1 MVDMSK
7 AMELYFNSIQKQV
20 DECYSIAEH
29 ARQKGL
35 DPELEVESPQA
46 KDLAGRVEKLV
57 GPKGVADV
65 IRTLKRNGLSEDELV
80 FKVVADILDNKIGNF
95 DSLEAR
101 VDRAIRI
108 GLAIKTMG
116 VVSAPLEGISKILI
130 RTDSFGKKYL
140 SLFFAGPIRAA
151 GGTTAALCVLIAD
164 YVRRKSNI
172 PKYKATEAEIGR
184 YVEEVKLYDRN
195 VHLQYPSSNKEIRYA
210 VSHLPIE
217 INGDSTEDEEVSA
230 FRDLPRIETNHIR
243 GGACLVLNDGILL
256 KAPKLLKIA
265 KAMNLEGWNWLT
277 DLKKIAQSQ
286 EKMEKE
292 KKQDMKE
299 EIKIPPNS
307 KYVADIIAGRPV
319 FSHPSIIGGHRIR
332 YGRSRNTGLAAG
344 GIHPASM
351 VILDEFVA
359 IGTQLRI
366 ERPGKSTSV
375 CPVDSIEPP
384 IVKLKN
390 GNVIKVSNPTR
401 AKQIFPDIE
410 QVLFLGDLL
419 FGYGEFTENNH
430 LLVPSGYVEEWWALE
445 LEKSIKDI
453 KIIDKRL
460 RSFIENPFENIPTAA
475 EAIDISRKYEIPLH
489 PSYLDFW
496 GNISL
501 EELNILRNALAKNL
515 SESQQKITLDYEKQ
529 IKRILEKAFI
539 PHKIRDNRILLN
551 LKRSFI
557 YKKIFDLE
565 EKKTIK
571 MDREDDVFTYF
582 FKISS
587 IKIKNK
593 APYFMGSRMGR
604 PEKSERKSMKGIHAL
619 FPLSGV
625 VGSSRLFEKAMG
637 FSTRKNNRDDI
648 NLKKK
653 TSFDFGNQNNA
664 VETGKV
670 KIDVCR
676 KKCVKCG
683 KSSIFNICYNCGGHT
698 ELQKICTRCKT
709 LYPTFEENCPKCQ
722 NSLKSSSEAKF
733 NIKKYVNSALKSL
746 NMMFPQKFKGIIGL
760 TNEFKVPEPIEK
772 GILRA
777 KNNVLVYKTAEIR
790 YDATDIPLSHFKPSE
805 IGTPVEKLREMGYE
819 KDIQEKQLID
829 ENQILELKVQDIIL
843 SDDCAKY
850 FIKVA
855 NFLDDELELFYK
867 EKRFYNA
874 STRDDLLGH
883 LAVGLAPHTSA
894 GIIGRIIGFTP
905 ARAIYAH
912 PFWHAAK
919 RRNCDGDED
928 GVMLLLDPIL
938 NFSRHYLPSKIGG
951 RMDATLV
958 IGTKI
963 DPNEIDVE
971 SHNLDT
977 LNRYPLEFYEA
988 TERYSSPSE
997 IESLM
1002 NLVKSRLGT
1011 PEQYENIGFN
1021 IPTSNINKGPTT
1033 TAYKL
1038 YESMD
1043 DKIEAQ
1049 LHLAKIIKAVEAKK
1063 VAEKI
1068 LTTHFNPDILGN
1080 LRKFA
1085 IQGFRC
1091 VKCNEKFRR
1100 PPLVNSGKCPK
1111 CGNRIILTVN
1121 RGGIEKYIPRA
1132 LKLCTD
1138 FNLDNYTKQR
1148 MELIEE
1154 YVESL
1159 TNNPKIKQHKLSDFF

>member
-1 MVDMSK
+1 MIGISK
-7 AMELYFNSIQKQV
+7 AMELYFKAIQKQV
-20 DECYSIAEH
+20 NECYTIAVR
-29 ARQKGL
+29 ARQKGF

-57 GPKGVADV
+57 GPKGVAEV
-65 IRTLKRNGLSEDELV
+65 IRTLKMKGLTEDELV
-80 FKVVADILDNKIGNF
+80 FKVVGDILDNKIGNF
-95 DSLEAR
+95 QSLESR
-101 VDRAIRI
+101 VDRAIRV

-130 RTDSFGKKYL
+130 RNDSFGRKYL
-140 SLFFAGPIRAA
+140 SLYFAGPIRAA

-164 YVRRKSNI
+164 YVRRKSKL
-172 PKYKATEAEIGR
+172 PKYEATEAEIGR

-217 INGDSTEDEEVSA
+217 INGDATEDEEVSA
-230 FRDLPRIETNHIR
+230 FRDLPRIDTNHIR

-265 KAMNLEGWNWLT
+265 NAMSLEGWNWLAE
-277 DLKKIAQSQ
+277 LKKIAQNQ
-286 EKMEKE
+286 EKKKKE
-292 KKQDMKE
+292 KNLELKQ
-299 EIKIPPNS
+299 EIKITPNS

-319 FSHPSIIGGHRIR
+319 FSHPSKIGGHRIR

-344 GIHPASM
+344 GIHPATM
-351 VILDEFVA
+351 ALLDEFVA

-390 GNVIKVSNPTR
+390 GDLIKVSTVKK
-401 AKQIFPDIE
+401 AKQIFPEIE
-410 QVLFLGDLL
+410 KILFLGDLL
-419 FGYGEFTENNH
+419 FGFGEFTENNH
-430 LLVPSGYVEEWWALE
+430 ILIPSGYVEEWWALE
-445 LEKSIKDI
+445 LEKSIRDVEKPNE
-453 KIIDKRL
+453 KLKNFIDK
-460 RSFIENPFENIPTAA
+460 PFENIPTEK
-475 EAIDISRKYEIPLH
+475 EAINISRDFDIPLH
-489 PSYLDFW
+489 PFYLDFW
-496 GNISL
+496 GNVTL
-501 EELNILRNALAKNL
+501 QELVILRNALINNYSQ
-515 SESQQKITLDYEKQ
+515 SELRITLDYEES
-529 IKRILEKAFI
+529 IKNILEKAFI
-539 PHKIRDNRILLN
+539 PHKIKDNKILLS
-551 LKRSFI
+551 LKKSFI
-557 YKKIFDLE
+557 YKEIFNLKDKKNIE
-565 EKKTIK
+565 IEK
-571 MDREDDVFTYF
+571 EDDVFTYF
-582 FKISS
+582 YKISS
-587 IKIKNK
+587 LKIKNK
-593 APYFMGSRMGR
+593 APYYMGSRMGR

-619 FPLSGV
+619 FPLSDV
-625 VGSSRLFEKAMG
+625 VGSSRLFEKAIG
-637 FSTRKNNRDDI
+637 FSTRKSNELDVNPR
-648 NLKKK
+648 KKR
-653 TSFDFGNQNNA
+653 SFDFSDKNNT
-664 VETGKV
+664 VEIGKV
-670 KIDVCR
+670 KIEVCR
-676 KKCVKCG
+676 KKCTNCG
-683 KSSIFNICYNCGGHT
+683 KSSIFNICQSCGAHT
-698 ELQKICTRCKT
+698 ELQKICPRCKI
-709 LYPTFEENCPKCQ
+709 LYPTFEEKCSRC
-722 NSLKSSSEAKF
+722 NETLRTSYEAKF
-733 NIKKYVNSALKSL
+733 NIKKYVNSVLKSL
-746 NMMFPQKFKGIIGL
+746 NMPFPSKFKGIIGL
-760 TNEFKVPEPIEK
+760 TNEYKVPEPIEK

-777 KNNVLVYKTAEIR
+777 KNDVLVYKTAEIR
-790 YDATDIPLSHFKPSE
+790 YDATDIPLTHFKPIE
-805 IGTPVEKLREMGYE
+805 INIPIERLRAMGY
-819 KDIQEKQLID
+819 KSDIRGELLNND
-829 ENQILELKVQDIIL
+829 NQILELKVQDVIL
-843 SDDCAKY
+843 SDDCGEY

-867 EKRFYNA
+867 EDRFYNV
-874 STRDDLLGH
+874 SKIEDLIGH
-883 LAVGLAPHTSA
+883 LVVGLAPHTSA
-894 GIIGRIIGFTP
+894 GIIGRIIGFTS

-912 PFWHAAK
+912 PYWHAAK

-928 GVMLLLDPIL
+928 GVMLLLDPLL

-988 TERYSSPSE
+988 TERYCAPSE
-997 IESLM
+997 IEPLM
-1002 NLVKSRLGT
+1002 KLVKSRLGT
-1011 PEQYENIGFN
+1011 SEQYENIGFN
-1021 IPTSNINKGPTT
+1021 IPTNNINEGPTI

-1038 YESMD
+1038 YEAMD
-1043 DKIEAQ
+1043 EKIDAQ
-1049 LHLAKIIKAVEAKK
+1049 LHLAKLIKSVEAKK

-1111 CGNRIILTVN
+1111 CGNKIILTVN
-1121 RGGIEKYIPRA
+1121 RGGIIKYIPRA

>member
-7 AMELYFNSIQKQV
+7 VMESYFNLIQNQV
-20 DECYSIAEH
+20 DECYSIAEN
-29 ARQKGL
+29 ARQKGF

-65 IRTLKRNGLSEDELV
+65 IRTLKKKSLTEDEIV
-80 FKVVADILDNKIGNF
+80 FKVVSDILDNKIGNF

-130 RTDSFGKKYL
+130 RKDSFGKKYI
-140 SLFFAGPIRAA
+140 SLYFAGPIRAA

-164 YVRRKSNI
+164 YVRRKSKI
-172 PKYKATEAEIGR
+172 PKYEATEAEIGR

-265 KAMNLEGWNWLT
+265 KAMNLEGWNWLAE
-277 DLKKIAQSQ
+277 LKKIAQIQ
-286 EKMEKE
+286 EKVEKE
-292 KKQDMKE
+292 KKQDLKE

-307 KYVADIIAGRPV
+307 KFVADIIAGRPV

-344 GIHPASM
+344 GIHPAAM
-351 VILDEFVA
+351 GILDEFIA

-390 GNVIKVSNPTR
+390 GDVIKVPNVIK
-401 AKQIFPDIE
+401 AKQIFSDIKK
-410 QVLFLGDLL
+410 VLFLGDLL
-419 FGYGEFTENNH
+419 FGFGEFTENNH

-445 LEKSIKDI
+445 LERAIKSFEKV
-453 KIIDKRL
+453 DKRTK
-460 RSFIENPFENIPTAA
+460 SFIENPFESIPTPE
-475 EAIDISRKYEIPLH
+475 EAINISRDYEIPLH
-489 PSYLDFW
+489 PSYLDYW
-496 GNISL
+496 GNLSL
-501 EELNILRNALAKNL
+501 EDLNTLRNALVQNFNG
-515 SESQQKITLDYEKQ
+515 SEKKITLRYDKL
-529 IKRILEKAFI
+529 IKKILEKAFI
-539 PHKIRDNRILLN
+539 PHKIRDNRIIFS

-557 YKKIFDLE
+557 YKKIFGLE
-565 EKKTIK
+565 EKKIIK
-571 MDREDDVFTYF
+571 IDKEDDVFTYF

-587 IKIKNK
+587 VKIKNK

-604 PEKSERKSMKGIHAL
+604 PEKSERKSMKGIHSL
-619 FPLSGV
+619 FPLSGA

-637 FSTRKNNRDDI
+637 INTRKNNET
-648 NLKKK
+648 NAKKK
-653 TSFDFGNQNNA
+653 SSFDFGNKDNA
-664 VETGKV
+664 IETGKV

-676 KKCVKCG
+676 KKCVSCG
-683 KSSIFNICYNCGGHT
+683 RSSIFNICYNCGNHT
-698 ELQKICTRCKT
+698 ELQKICTRCKI
-709 LYPTFEENCPKCQ
+709 LYPTFEEKCPKCQ
-722 NSLKSSSEAKF
+722 ESLKSSSEAKF
-733 NIKKYVNSALKSL
+733 NIRKYVNSALKSL

-777 KNNVLVYKTAEIR
+777 KNDVLVYKTAEIR

-805 IGTPVEKLREMGYE
+805 IGIPIEKLREMGYE
-819 KDIQEKQLID
+819 MDVHEKPLIE
-829 ENQILELKVQDIIL
+829 ENQILELKVQDVIL
-843 SDDCAKY
+843 SDDCANY
-850 FIKVA
+850 FVKVA
-855 NFLDDELELFYK
+855 KFLDDELELFYK
-867 EKRFYNA
+867 EKRFYNV

-928 GVMLLLDPIL
+928 GIMLLLDPLL

-971 SHNLDT
+971 AHNLDT
-977 LNRYPLEFYEA
+977 LNKYPLEFYEA

-1002 NLVKSRLGT
+1002 RLVKSRLGT

-1021 IPTSNINKGPTT
+1021 IPTNNINEGPTT

-1068 LTTHFNPDILGN
+1068 LATHFNPDILGN

-1132 LKLCTD
+1132 LKICAD
-1138 FNLDNYTKQR
+1138 FNLDNYSKQR

-1159 TNNPKIKQHKLSDFF
+1159 TNNPKIRQHKLVDFF

>member
-1 MVDMSK
+1 MADISK
-7 AMELYFNSIQKQV
+7 TMELYFNSIQKQV

-57 GPKGVADV
+57 GPKGVAEV
-65 IRTLKRNGLSEDELV
+65 IRTLKRKGLTEDELV

-95 DSLEAR
+95 ESIEAR

-130 RTDSFGKKYL
+130 REDSSGRKYL
-140 SLFFAGPIRAA
+140 SLYFAGPIRAA

-164 YVRRKSNI
+164 FVRRKSKI
-172 PKYKATEAEIGR
+172 PKYEATEAEIGR
-184 YVEEVKLYDRN
+184 YVEEVKLYDRR

-243 GGACLVLNDGILL
+243 GGACLVLNDGFLL

-265 KAMNLEGWNWLT
+265 NAMNLEGWNWLAE
-277 DLKKIAQSQ
+277 LKKIAQNQ
-286 EKMEKE
+286 EKIEKE
-292 KKQDMKE
+292 KKKVLKE
-299 EIKIPPNS
+299 ENKIPPNS

-319 FSHPSIIGGHRIR
+319 FSHPSRIGGHRIR

-344 GIHPASM
+344 GIHPATM

-384 IVKLKN
+384 IVKLRN
-390 GNVIKVSNPTR
+390 GDVIKVSNVIK
-401 AKQIFPDIE
+401 AKQIFSDIKKI
-410 QVLFLGDLL
+410 LFLGDLL

-430 LLVPSGYVEEWWALE
+430 ILIPSGYVEEWWALE

-453 KIIDKRL
+453 DIIDESLKNL
-460 RSFIENPFENIPTAA
+460 IENPFENIPTAA
-475 EAIDISRKYEIPLH
+475 EAIEISRNYDIPLH
-489 PSYLDFW
+489 PYYLDFW
-496 GNISL
+496 GNITL
-501 EELNILRNALAKNL
+501 EELDLLRNALIKNF
-515 SESQQKITLDYEKQ
+515 SESEQRITLKYEKT
-529 IKRILEKAFI
+529 IKKILEKAFI
-539 PHKIRDNRILLN
+539 PHKIKDNELLLS

-557 YKKIFDLE
+557 YKKIFNLE
-565 EKKTIK
+565 DKKPIEIEK
-571 MDREDDVFTYF
+571 DDDVFTYF
-582 FKISS
+582 FKLSS
-587 IKIKNK
+587 LKIKNK
-593 APYFMGSRMGR
+593 APYYMGSRMGR
-604 PEKSERKSMKGIHAL
+604 PEKSERKSMKGIQAL
-619 FPLSGV
+619 FPLSNV
-625 VGSSRLFEKAMG
+625 VGNSKLFEKAMG
-637 FSTRKNNRDDI
+637 FSARRQNGDDFGS
-648 NLKKK
+648 KKK
-653 TSFDFGNQNNA
+653 KSFDFGSKNNT

-676 KKCVKCG
+676 KKCMNCG
-683 KSSIFNICYNCGGHT
+683 KSSIFNICHSCGGHT
-698 ELQKICTRCKT
+698 ELQKICSRCKI
-709 LYPTFEENCPKCQ
+709 LYPTFEEKC
-722 NSLKSSSEAKF
+722 SRCHEPLKTSNEAKF
-733 NIKKYVNSALKSL
+733 NIRKYVNSALKSL
-746 NMMFPQKFKGIIGL
+746 NMLFPPKFKGIIGL
-760 TNEFKVPEPIEK
+760 TNEYKVPEPIEK
-772 GILRA
+772 GLLRA
-777 KNNVLVYKTAEIR
+777 KNDVLVYKTAEIR
-790 YDATDIPLSHFKPSE
+790 YDATDIPLTHFKPKE
-805 IGTPVEKLREMGYE
+805 IDTPIEKLREMGYK
-819 KDIQEKQLID
+819 KDINGNPLND
-829 ENQILELKVQDIIL
+829 ENQILELKVQDILL
-843 SDDCAKY
+843 SNDCAKY

-867 EKRFYNA
+867 KERFYNV
-874 STRDDLLGH
+874 SVREDLLGH

-894 GIIGRIIGFTP
+894 GIIGRIIGFTS

-912 PFWHAAK
+912 PYWHAAK

-928 GVMLLLDPIL
+928 GVMVLLDPLL

-958 IGTKI
+958 ISTKI

-971 SHNLDT
+971 AHNLDT
-977 LNRYPLEFYEA
+977 LDKYPLEFYEA
-988 TERYSSPSE
+988 TERYCTPSE

-1011 PEQYENIGFN
+1011 SGQYENIGYN
-1021 IPTSNINKGPTT
+1021 IPTTNINKGPTT

-1049 LHLAKIIKAVEAKK
+1049 LHLAKLIKAVEAKK

-1132 LKLCTD
+1132 LKICTD

-1159 TNNPKIKQHKLSDFF
+1159 TNNPKIRQHKLSDFF